1 MKLAVNLPLAVYWA
15 ALGEALSIAC
25 ASGIDAELAGDL
37 LGDSSG
43 AATVAKAR
51 IPAVIDAIRG
61 QMPGTPAFDL
71 SAMAKDL
78 RLMQEHASALGFEV
92 PTTAAA
98 RSAYDSA
105 VADGWAAH
113 DATLHAAWK
122 CRKST
127 GA

>member
-25 ASGIDAELAGDL
+25 ASGIDAQLAGDIL
-37 LGDSSG
+37 ADSSG
-43 AATVAKAR
+43 AAKVAKAR
-51 IPAVIDAIRG
+51 IVPIIAAIHG
-61 QMPGTPAFDL
+61 EQSASAAFDL

-78 RLMQEHASALGFEV
+78 RLMQEHADALGFEV

-98 RSAYDSA
+98 RSAYDLA
-105 VADGWAAH
+105 VDDGWVEC
-113 DATLHAAWK
+113 DATLQAAWK

-127 GA
+127 RA